1 MVQVVRIAHRGA
13 SGLYPE
19 NTLLALRKALEI
31 SVDALE
37 VDVHRTLDDQ
47 LVVIHDSNVDRTTN
61 GKGRVRELTLSQIK
75 ALDAGQGERVPTLA
89 EVVQLVTDTPVR
101 LCVEVKGYSADE
113 ELAVTDAVMQFLGE
127 ADAVGKVIVTSFSQ
141 DVLRRVKAINP
152 LVATMLDPWPQDGTL
167 TPRQVCEQTLAAGAN
182 CLSFDFDYVTQA
194 LMDECRLTGLMLWP
208 WAPNAPEEMQAMLR
222 LGVTGI
228 FTDRPDILNKVL
240 NDTSI

>member
-1 MVQVVRIAHRGA
+1 MTQVVRVAHRGA

-19 NTLLALRKALEI
+19 NTLLAFRKAMEFG
-31 SVDALE
+31 VDALE

-47 LVVIHDSNVDRTTN
+47 LVVIHDSKVERTTN
-61 GKGRVRELTLSQIK
+61 GKGRVRDLTLSQIK
-75 ALDAGQGERVPTLA
+75 ALEAGQGETVPTLG
-89 EVVQLVTDTPVR
+89 EVVQLVADTPMR
-101 LCVEVKGYSADE
+101 LCVEVKGYSAEE
-113 ELAVTDAVMQFLGE
+113 ELAVADAVMQFLGE
-127 ADAVGKVIVTSFSQ
+127 ADVVGKVIVTSFSQ

-152 LVATMLDPWPQDGTL
+152 LAATMLDPWPQDGTL

-182 CLSFDFDYVTQA
+182 CLSFDFKFVTQA
-194 LMDECRLTGLMLWP
+194 LVDECQLTGLMLWP
-208 WAPNAPEEMQAMLR
+208 WAPNAPDEISAMLR